1 MTKMQP
7 GKLTAVLAIGMCAG
21 VQGAGAQQQGGSGNV
36 TAKEPVP
43 AVLGTKLDTKKSK
56 TGDPVIAKTARPVML
71 SNGVSVP
78 AGAKLIG
85 KVQEVQSRS
94 AGNGT
99 ASLEILFDQLQGKK
113 NTPAVPIHGVLVGV
127 APKPS
132 LSDSG
137 PNASDLPLGSTK
149 GQASFSGSIGQNT
162 DNTRGGGPVGAV
174 GSSVRNVNLSS
185 PDSKSNP
192 GELTSAKKDFTLDK
206 GMSIGVQLEQ
216 D

>member
-7 GKLTAVLAIGMCAG
+7 GKFTAVIALAICSGFQS
-21 VQGAGAQQQGGSGNV
+21 VGAQQQSGSGNV

-43 AVLGTKLDTKKSK
+43 AVLATKLDTKKSK
-56 TGDPVIAKTARPVML
+56 TGDLVTAKTARPIML

-85 KVQEVQSRS
+85 KVQEVQSKS
-94 AGNGT
+94 EGNGT
-99 ASLEILFDQLQGKK
+99 ASLEIRFDQLQGKK
-113 NTPAVPIHGVLVGV
+113 NAAAVPIHGVLVGV

-137 PNASDLPLGSTK
+137 ASASDLPLGSTK
-149 GQASFSGSIGQNT
+149 GQASFSGAVGQNT
-162 DNTRGGGPVGAV
+162 DNMRGGGSEGAM
-174 GSSVRNVNLSS
+174 GSSVKNVNLSS

-206 GMSIGVQLEQ
+206 GMAIGVQLER